1 MKREIIILLVITL
14 VAYSLFAQDTF
25 IYRMGGEKMYL
36 QEDSVSIV
44 ISFKTLEYTSDSIGI
59 ATTEATKLTFQLS

>member
-44 ISFKTLEYTSDSIGI
+44 KS
-59 ATTEATKLTFQLS
+59 